1 MRQQALDMGD
11 RRILKDTMPQIED
24 MRPIR
29 ERLKD
34 SRCRLV
40 ERLAAGNQ
48 GKRIEIALNR

>member
-1 MRQQALDMGD
+1 MGD
-11 RRILKDTMPQIED
+11 RRVLKDAVAQIED

-48 GKRIEIALNR
+48 GKRSRLP

>member
-1 MRQQALDMGD
+1 MRQQAFDMGN
-11 RRILKDTMPQIED
+11 RRILKDTVPQIED

-40 ERLAAGNQ
+40 ERFAAGN
-48 GKRIEIALNR
+48 